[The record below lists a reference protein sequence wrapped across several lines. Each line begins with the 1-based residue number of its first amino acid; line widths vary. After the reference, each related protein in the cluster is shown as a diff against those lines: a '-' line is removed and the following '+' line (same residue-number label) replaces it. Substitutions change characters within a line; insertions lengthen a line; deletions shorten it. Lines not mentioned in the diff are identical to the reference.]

1 MQVKQEFRRR
11 GMYAGKVYE
20 FTHWDPESNKMWS
33 DDVPNGPKIPDGRW
47 VKTDRIKWVGQE
59 VQ

>member
-1 MQVKQEFRRR
+1 
-11 GMYAGKVYE
+11 MYAGKVYE